1 MKNEGRRTTG
11 GRQQCRRG
19 VILFCV
25 FPEMIVLRKSVDGVG
40 GWWEMVTST
49 GLVRTGAIPWGVLF
63 ISSKL
68 GKSDLDATDGVR
80 TQIIGLM
87 TSKVRKCVS
96 GFMPSD
102 TA

>member
-1 MKNEGRRTTG
+1 MQERILI
-11 GRQQCRRG
+11 RG

-25 FPEMIVLRKSVDGVG
+25 FPDMILFCGYWWMVLVG
-40 GWWEMVTST
+40 GGRWEMETST
-49 GLVRTGAIPWGVLF
+49 GLVRMGAIPWGVLF